1 MIHESEVLQT
11 RIARHNDTI
20 TLAVNCDSVKYSLV
34 IPIRDTDANFGRRM
48 GDLATFLKEDVWS
61 GPHRA
66 KATQKKGRSRCAR
79 SDIDLH
85 IHFDEEKSQ
94 NGKNGEPTQE
104 EFFSPQEEL
113 LLEEEEEK
121 QKPKKVSSMLMY
133 SWKIK
138 LRSDPTQKANANQV
152 SIYRESGNVRLQSYQ
167 TLGQCPSELW
177 RCQFHG

>member
-1 MIHESEVLQT
+1 MSQT
-11 RIARHNDTI
+11 RIKRHNDAI
-20 TLAVNCDSVKYSLV
+20 TVAVNCESVKYSLI

-66 KATQKKGRSRCAR
+66 KATAAIAHKKGRSRCAR

-113 LLEEEEEK
+113 FEEER
-121 QKPKKVSSMLMY
+121 QKPKKVKY
-133 SWKIK
+133 
-138 LRSDPTQKANANQV
+138 
-152 SIYRESGNVRLQSYQ
+152 
-167 TLGQCPSELW
+167 
-177 RCQFHG
+177 